1 LHDSATPV
9 AGDDGDDGPADDGLD
24 GLAID
29 SVDKVA
35 ASLRCSG

>member
-1 LHDSATPV
+1 M